1 MVLRK
6 AHEFLFQDLGSIR
19 TPISKAYMMK
29 RWIFLPLSALLF
41 NGCISNPV
49 PTYRPVTPK
58 PEIKPVTP
66 TPTPP
71 PQNPHK
77 LKAVEDNNFSPEY
90 MYPQAPKTKTKEI
103 RQSQTGDRSVSA
115 SSVSREEC
123 ISMIGQE
130 KFDRYTQMLGG
141 EAGAIKRCTLLK
153 AMK

>member
-1 MVLRK
+1 
-6 AHEFLFQDLGSIR
+6 
-19 TPISKAYMMK
+19 MMK

-49 PTYRPVTPK
+49 PTYRPVTPR
-58 PEIKPVTP
+58 PVTKPVTP
-66 TPTPP
+66 TPPPP
-71 PQNPHK
+71 PQKPHK
-77 LKAVEDNNFSPEY
+77 LKTVEDNNFSPEY
-90 MYPQAPKTKTKEI
+90 MYPQTPTTKTK
-103 RQSQTGDRSVSA
+103 QKSQTGDTSVSA

-123 ISMIGQE
+123 IAMIGQE